1 MMGNG
6 EPLDLYKLFMVVKKK
21 GGYDAVCKNRLWDL
35 VGEEYGLGVKVGSSV
50 ELVYSKH
57 LSTLETC
64 LKNVAGGKFAEC
76 GLEGDRVKFH
86 KHLMKAHTESVL
98 DESCEEEAGDK
109 LERRECGCPDGR
121 KFSGS
126 NRVKC
131 VKPVSNGV
139 ELESAYLGGS
149 KSCGS
154 NSMKDKNSDSIGDEF
169 DNVCDYLEERKLCG
183 TNRVNG
189 VNPDSNAA
197 KKVRRSGPRLVDLDM
212 LEDHETGEPI
222 IVKFC
227 GFNTEMDI
235 LEEFDESKL
244 LTVDASDAESDM
256 LRLSDGSK
264 SSNKDNDDGSDEVL
278 ILDPSSV
285 DKEKFGHKRKR
296 ESMSEMLIW
305 INSIAKNPCDP
316 AVGSIPE
323 KSKWKSCSSQEI
335 WKQALLFREAVFLK
349 KDFETVSEQLS
360 WQSQK
365 MHPFM
370 YDDRI
375 GALYNFR
382 QRLKCDERSLLGK
395 STSDGVSSSSSRTR
409 TRGGL
414 ERTSSARAEDRVDK
428 KLLECTALSSLDKCA
443 RVHIPVGPNHQAEVP
458 KWTGMTCE
466 SDSKWLG
473 TEIWPPKFVNSEW
486 CIVERDPIGKG
497 RQDSCGCPVQ
507 GSVECVRFHVAE
519 KRSKV
524 KMELGEAFF
533 QWNLDKVGE
542 EVRSSWT
549 DQDEKK
555 FKDVVKSNPASLDKC
570 FWDHLFKT
578 FPKKSREDLVSYY
591 FNVFLLQQRAYQ
603 NRHTPDNIDSDDDE
617 SEFTPLRKVFGHHTP
632 KSRSLTLLS
641 PKKSTGKR
649 ENSK

>member
-1 MMGNG
+1 MGNG

-21 GGYDAVCKNRLWDL
+21 GGYETVCKNRLWDL
-35 VGEEYGLGVKVGSSV
+35 VGEEYGLGVKVGSAV

-57 LSTLETC
+57 LSALERC
-64 LKNVAGGKFAEC
+64 LKNVAGGKFSEY
-76 GLEGDRVKFH
+76 GLEGDRVKFQ
-86 KHLMKAHTESVL
+86 KHLMEAHTESMLENSGEEVE
-98 DESCEEEAGDK
+98 DE
-109 LERRECGCPDGR
+109 LERRECGRPDGR
-121 KFSGS
+121 KFSGG

-131 VKPVSNGV
+131 VKPESNGA
-139 ELESAYLGGS
+139 ENENAYEYINGS

-154 NSMKDKNSDSIGDEF
+154 NSVKDKNSDSNGNEY
-169 DNVCDYLEERKLCG
+169 DNVCDYLEGRKLCG

-189 VNPDSNAA
+189 VNPEFNEA
-197 KKVRRSGPRLVDLDM
+197 KKVRRPGLVDLDM
-212 LEDHETGEPI
+212 LEDHNKGEPI
-222 IVKFC
+222 VVKFC
-227 GFNTEMDI
+227 GFNTEMDTP
-235 LEEFDESKL
+235 EEFDEGKL

-256 LRLSDGSK
+256 VRLSDGRK
-264 SSNKDNDDGSDEVL
+264 SNNKNDDDDSDEVL

-285 DKEKFGHKRKR
+285 DKNKFGHKRKR
-296 ESMSEMLIW
+296 ESVSEMLIW

-316 AVGSIPE
+316 ALGSIPE

-335 WKQALLFREAVFLK
+335 WKQALLFRKAVFLK
-349 KDFETVSEQLS
+349 KDFETANEQLS

-365 MHPFM
+365 MHPSM
-370 YDDRI
+370 YDDRV

-382 QRLKCDERSLLGK
+382 KRLKCDERSLFGK
-395 STSDGVSSSSSRTR
+395 STSNGVSSSSKTKRGDLKRTLSSR
-409 TRGGL
+409 
-414 ERTSSARAEDRVDK
+414 SEDVVDK
-428 KLLECTALSSLDKCA
+428 KLHDSCSLDKYA

-458 KWTGMTCE
+458 EWTGMTCE

-473 TEIWPPKFVNSEW
+473 TQIWPTKSVNSKW
-486 CIVERDPIGKG
+486 CLVERDPIGKG

-507 GSVECVRFHVAE
+507 GSVECVRFHVGE

-533 QWNLDKVGE
+533 QWRLDMVGE

-549 DQDEKK
+549 DEDEKK

-578 FPKKSREDLVSYY
+578 FPKKSREDLVCYY

-617 SEFTPLRKVFGHHTP
+617 SEFTPLRKVFGHQTP
-632 KSRSLTLLS
+632 KSRNLTLLS

-649 ENSK
+649 ANSK